1 MIAFLGAGYPIDHS
15 FMARADRP
23 GGADGCGATSGFP
36 ILRAM
41 NLYVGIDVGTSGCRA
56 IAINGAGDV
65 VAQRHRSFP
74 AAQRNGPCCEQDPQL
89 WLEAV
94 YALLAELRDE
104 TRGNEIAAI
113 AVDGTSG
120 TLLLTDANGVPIGPA
135 LMYNDARSVAEADRI
150 AAHAPADSGAHGAS
164 SSLAKLLHLEGKLGR
179 QAGHQTVRHA
189 VHQAEWIAGC
199 LTGRHGIG
207 DENNC
212 LKLGYDVVR
221 RCWPQWLE
229 GLLGQRSWLPTVVAP
244 GSVLGTL
251 STPARRRTGL
261 PATTQV
267 VAGTTDGVAAF
278 VATGA
283 KRPGEAVTSLGSTL
297 VLKIIAQQPV
307 FAPQHGV
314 YSHRLGE
321 RWLAGGASNSGGAV
335 LAQYFTP
342 EQLLA
347 LSPAIDGDTDSGL
360 DYYPLPAPGE
370 RFPLNDPT
378 LLPRLSP
385 RPPEPARFLHGLLE
399 GIAHIELLGY
409 QTLAK
414 LGAPYPENVRTVGGG
429 AGNPTWTG
437 MRARLLQVPL
447 LAPRHREAAYGAALL
462 AAGLPDLADVGPTHA
477 IA

>member
-1 MIAFLGAGYPIDHS
+1 
-15 FMARADRP
+15 
-23 GGADGCGATSGFP
+23 
-36 ILRAM
+36 M

-56 IAINGAGDV
+56 IAIDGAGDV

-74 AAQRNGPCCEQDPQL
+74 PARPGGPRSGPRGGLCCEQDPQL
-89 WLEAV
+89 WLEAAF
-94 YALLAELRDE
+94 ALLAELGGE
-104 TRGNEIAAI
+104 TRGDEIAAI

-120 TLLLTDANGVPIGPA
+120 TLLLTDANGVPAGPA
-135 LMYNDARSVAEADRI
+135 LMYNDARSVVEADRI

-164 SSLAKLLHLEGKLGR
+164 SSLAKLLHLEGKP
-179 QAGHQTVRHA
+179 GHQAVRHA

-221 RCWPQWLE
+221 RCWPRWLD

-244 GSVLGTL
+244 GTALGTL
-251 STPARRRTGL
+251 SAEARRRTGL
-261 PATTQV
+261 PATTRV

-278 VATGA
+278 LATGA

-297 VLKIIAQQPV
+297 VLKIIAPRPV
-307 FAPQHGV
+307 FAPRHGV

-335 LAQYFTP
+335 LAQYFSP

-347 LSPAIDGDTDSGL
+347 LSPSIDADADSGL

-378 LLPRLSP
+378 LAPRLSP

-399 GIAHIELLGY
+399 GVARIELLGY

-414 LGAPYPENVRTVGGG
+414 LGAPYPESIRSVGGG
-429 AGNPTWTG
+429 AGNPTWTR
-437 MRARLLQVPL
+437 MRARLLEVPL
-447 LAPRHREAAYGAALL
+447 MAPRYREAAYGAALL
-462 AAGLPDLADVGPTHA
+462 AAGLVDLADSGQAHIVV
-477 IA
+477 